1 MSDCQYFRRAWRV
14 TRAGS
19 DGVVL
24 ATVNVLVIRGLKVS
38 ARAGIRVAAVVGAYL
53 LASGNGI
60 TLASTLQA
68 VDASWVYAVAFAVV
82 GLCLDLAFRTDKAL
96 WRYVSIVDVGPIV
109 RTSIISTLIF
119 LAATFF
125 LERGVALPRSTLFFV
140 PVLDIGMTLALVL
153 LRRIVHDKE
162 ALKAIAPFLT
172 SHDDR
177 TPLILVGG
185 MDRADTFLRELARSG
200 EPYRPAG
207 IVTDTR
213 GAALRE
219 LRGVKVLS
227 GAKAAFDILEDLT
240 GHGIEAA
247 IVFLDDSV
255 TPTDFGVDRL
265 GQLRTRGVQ
274 LLRVP
279 SLVEMAGKADEP
291 VMRKFELEELLA
303 RPPVRLDDG
312 PLRALV
318 AGKRVLVTGAGG
330 SIGSEICRQ
339 VASLGCGHLVLLD
352 HSEFGLFKVD
362 QEIERR
368 WPTLSR
374 REYLYDVRNKALLN
388 DAFSAERPDV
398 VFHAAALKHVP
409 LMEKHPCES
418 VLTNVVGTWN
428 VAEAANAA
436 RVKHMVFISTDKA
449 VDPPNVMGATKR
461 LAEAVVRAQ
470 QNGAGDTR
478 FSVVRFGNVLG
489 SAGSVVPTFRA
500 QIERGGPLTLTHP
513 DIERYFMTIP
523 EAVQLV
529 LHATAHSAGQP
540 DGPLGVFVLD
550 MGKPVK
556 IIDLAR
562 QLIGL
567 YGKVPGKD
575 IEIAITGLR
584 PGEKLFEELV
594 DSSEVAE
601 MCGQSL
607 MCVTDR
613 IKGARMTEQT
623 VQKLERIARAGDNA
637 ATRALLFE
645 VLAKVRT
652 VGDDAERGSAA
663 VVPMKRA

>member
-1 MSDCQYFRRAWRV
+1 MGYANALIV
-14 TRAGS
+14 
-19 DGVVL
+19 
-24 ATVNVLVIRGLKVS
+24 RGLKVS
-38 ARAGIRVAAVVGAYL
+38 ARAGIRVAAVIGAYL
-53 LASGNGI
+53 LASKDGVS
-60 TLASTLQA
+60 LATVIQA
-68 VDASWVYAVAFAVV
+68 VEAAWIYAACFALL
-82 GLCLDLAFRTDKAL
+82 GFLLDLAFRTDKAL
-96 WRYVSIVDVGPIV
+96 WRYVSIVDVAPII
-109 RTSIISTLIF
+109 RTSSISTLLF

-125 LERGVALPRSTLFFV
+125 LERGVALPRTTLFFV
-140 PVLDIGMTLALVL
+140 PVLDIVMTLGLIL
-153 LRRIVHDKE
+153 LRRIIHDKE
-162 ALKAIAPFLT
+162 ALKTIAPFLA

-177 TPLILVGG
+177 TPLMLVGG

-200 EPYRPAG
+200 DDYRPAG

-213 GAALRE
+213 GAARRE
-219 LRGVKVLS
+219 LRGVKVLA
-227 GAKAAFDILEDLT
+227 GAQAAYEILDDLL
-240 GHGIEAA
+240 GHGIQPA
-247 IVFLDDSV
+247 IVFLDESV
-255 TPTDFGVDRL
+255 TPSDFGVDRL
-265 GQLRTRGVQ
+265 GQLRTRGVH

-279 SLVEMAGKADEP
+279 SMVEMAGKADEP

-318 AGKRVLVTGAGG
+318 AGRRVLVTGAGG

-352 HSEFGLFKVD
+352 HSEFGLFKID

-388 DAFSAERPDV
+388 AAFAAERPDV

-409 LMEKHPCES
+409 LMERHPCES

-436 RVKHMVFISTDKA
+436 QVKHMVFISTDKA

-470 QNGAGDTR
+470 QSGAGNTR

-489 SAGSVVPTFRA
+489 SAGSVVPTFSA
-500 QIERGGPLTLTHP
+500 QIERGGPVTLTHP
-513 DIERYFMTIP
+513 EIERYFMTIP

-529 LHATAHSAGQP
+529 LHATAHSAGQSG
-540 DGPLGVFVLD
+540 GPLGVFVLD

-575 IEIAITGLR
+575 IEIEVTGLR
-584 PGEKLFEELV
+584 PGEKLFEELI

-613 IKGARMTEQT
+613 IKGARMTEKT
-623 VQKLERIARAGDNA
+623 VQELERVARTGDNVA
-637 ATRALLFE
+637 ARTLLFE
-645 VLAKVRT
+645 ILAKVRT
-652 VGDDAERGSAA
+652 VKDATEAGSAA
-663 VVPMKRA
+663 VLPMKRA

>member
-1 MSDCQYFRRAWRV
+1 MIIRV
-14 TRAGS
+14 
-19 DGVVL
+19 
-24 ATVNVLVIRGLKVS
+24 LKVS
-38 ARAGIRVAAVVGAYL
+38 ARAGIRATAVVGAYL
-53 LASGNGI
+53 LASGHGI
-60 TLASTLQA
+60 TLASAVQA
-68 VDASWVYAVAFAVV
+68 MEASWVYAVAFA
-82 GLCLDLAFRTDKAL
+82 GLGLVLDVLFRTDKAL
-96 WRYVSIVDVGPIV
+96 WRYVSIVDVGPII

-140 PVLDIGMTLALVL
+140 PVLDIAMTLALIL

-162 ALKAIAPFLT
+162 ALKAIAPFL
-172 SHDDR
+172 SDRDER

-185 MDRADTFLRELARSG
+185 MDRADTFLRELARSDDD
-200 EPYRPAG
+200 YRPAG

-213 GAALRE
+213 SAAARE

-227 GAKAAFDILEDLT
+227 GVKAASDILDDLID
-240 GHGIEAA
+240 HGIGPA
-247 IVFLDDSV
+247 IVFLDDSI

-265 GQLRTRGVQ
+265 GQMRTRGVQ

-339 VASLGCGHLVLLD
+339 VAGLGCGHLVLLD
-352 HSEFGLFKVD
+352 HSEFGLFKID

-374 REYLYDVRNKALLN
+374 REFLYDVRNKALLN
-388 DAFSAERPDV
+388 EAFGSERPDV

-409 LMEKHPCES
+409 LMERHPCES

-428 VAEAANAA
+428 VAEAANASQ
-436 RVKHMVFISTDKA
+436 VKHMVFISTDKA

-470 QNGAGDTR
+470 QGAAGNTR

-575 IEIAITGLR
+575 IEIEVTGLR
-584 PGEKLFEELV
+584 PGEKLFEELI

-607 MCVTDR
+607 ICVTDR
-613 IKGARMTEQT
+613 IRGARMTEQT
-623 VQKLERIARAGDNA
+623 VQKLERTARTGDNA
-637 ATRALLFE
+637 AARALIFD

-652 VGDDAERGSAA
+652 VSSEAETGSAA
-663 VVPMKRA
+663 VVPMKRT

>member
-1 MSDCQYFRRAWRV
+1 MVSANTLMVRSLKLSVRA
-14 TRAGS
+14 
-19 DGVVL
+19 
-24 ATVNVLVIRGLKVS
+24 VIR
-38 ARAGIRVAAVVGAYL
+38 AAAVVGAYL
-53 LASGNGI
+53 LASGDGI
-60 TLASTLQA
+60 APASIFHAL
-68 VDASWVYAVAFAVV
+68 DASWGYAAAFAFL
-82 GLCLDLAFRTDKAL
+82 GLCMDVAFRTDKAL

-109 RTSIISTLIF
+109 RSSIISTLIF

-125 LERGVALPRSTLFFV
+125 LERGVGLPRTTLFFL
-140 PVLDIGMTLALVL
+140 PILDIVMTLALIL
-153 LRRIVHDKE
+153 LRRVLHDKE
-162 ALKAIAPFLT
+162 ALKAIAPFLAGR
-172 SHDDR
+172 DDR

-200 EPYRPAG
+200 DDYRPAG
-207 IVTDTR
+207 IVTDTL
-213 GAALRE
+213 GAAMRE
-219 LRGVKVLS
+219 LRGIKVLA
-227 GAKAAFDILEDLT
+227 GPKAAFDTLEDLLARGT
-240 GHGIEAA
+240 EAA

-279 SLVEMAGKADEP
+279 SLSEMGSKADEP

-303 RPPVRLDDG
+303 RPPVRLQDG

-352 HSEFGLFKVD
+352 HSEFGLFKID

-388 DAFSAERPDV
+388 ETFGTERPDV

-409 LMEKHPCES
+409 LMERHPCES

-428 VAEAANAA
+428 VAEAANASL
-436 RVKHMVFISTDKA
+436 VKHMVFISTDKA
-449 VDPPNVMGATKR
+449 VDPTNVMGATKR

-470 QNGAGDTR
+470 QSAAGNTR

-540 DGPLGVFVLD
+540 DAPLGVFVLD

-575 IEIAITGLR
+575 IEIEVTGLR
-584 PGEKLFEELV
+584 PGEKLFEELI

-607 MCVTDR
+607 ICVTDR

-623 VQKLERIARAGDNA
+623 VQKLERVARAGDNA
-637 ATRALLFE
+637 AAKGLLFE
-645 VLAKVRT
+645 ILARVRA
-652 VGDDAERGSAA
+652 VADDAERGSAA
-663 VVPMKRA
+663 VLPMKRA

>member
-1 MSDCQYFRRAWRV
+1 LGNA
-14 TRAGS
+14 
-19 DGVVL
+19 
-24 ATVNVLVIRGLKVS
+24 NVLLIRGLKV
-38 ARAGIRVAAVVGAYL
+38 ATRAAVRVVAMIGGYL
-53 LASGNGI
+53 VASGAGL
-60 TLASTLQA
+60 TP
-68 VDASWVYAVAFAVV
+68 DAIMDATRSAWEFALAFAVL
-82 GLCLDLAFRTDKAL
+82 GLVLDLFFRTDRAL
-96 WRYVSIVDVGPIV
+96 WRYVSIIDVGPIV
-109 RTSIISTLIF
+109 RTSLLTVAIF
-119 LAATFF
+119 LVFSFF
-125 LERGVALPRSTLFFV
+125 LDRGASLPRSTLLIA
-140 PVLDIGMTLALVL
+140 PILDIGLTLALVL

-162 ALKAIAPFLT
+162 ALLAIAPFVG
-172 SHDDR
+172 SRDER
-177 TPLILVGG
+177 KPLIVVGA
-185 MDRADTFLRELARSG
+185 MDRVETFLRELARSG
-200 EPYRPAG
+200 EAYRPAG
-207 IVTDTR
+207 IVTDTK
-213 GAALRE
+213 GAATRE
-219 LRGVKVLS
+219 LRGTPVLS
-227 GAKAAFDILEDLT
+227 GAAGAFEILEDLT
-240 GHGIEAA
+240 DHGIEAA
-247 IVFLDDSV
+247 IVFLDDTL
-255 TPTDFGVDRL
+255 TPVDFGVERL
-265 GQLRTRGVQ
+265 GQLRTRGVH

-279 SLVEMAGKADEP
+279 SLVEMGGKADEP

-303 RPPVRLDDG
+303 RPPVRMDDA

-330 SIGSEICRQ
+330 SIGSEVCRQ
-339 VASLGCGHLVLLD
+339 VASLGCGHLVLVD
-352 HSEFGLFKVD
+352 NSEFGLFKID
-362 QEIERR
+362 QEIGTR

-374 REYLYDVRNKALLN
+374 REYLYDVRNKALLKE
-388 DAFSAERPDV
+388 AFEGERPEV

-436 RVKHMVFISTDKA
+436 GVKHMVFISTDKA

-470 QNGAGDTR
+470 QTGDGGNTR

-500 QIERGGPLTLTHP
+500 QIERGGPVTLTHP
-513 DIERYFMTIP
+513 EIERYFMTIP

-529 LHATAHSAGQP
+529 LHATAYSAQQP

-575 IEIAITGLR
+575 IEIEVTGLR

-613 IKGARMTEQT
+613 IEGVRMTERM
-623 VQKLERIARAGDNA
+623 VHKLEQTARTGDNA
-637 ATRALLFE
+637 AARTLIFDTLARVRAVE
-645 VLAKVRT
+645 DERP
-652 VGDDAERGSAA
+652 GAE
-663 VVPMKRA
+663 VVPIKRA

>member
-1 MSDCQYFRRAWRV
+1 MLIRLLKIGSRASI
-14 TRAGS
+14 RA
-19 DGVVL
+19 
-24 ATVNVLVIRGLKVS
+24 
-38 ARAGIRVAAVVGAYL
+38 AAVVGAFVIATGL
-53 LASGNGI
+53 GLSETSFTTSII
-60 TLASTLQA
+60 TAFN
-68 VDASWVYAVAFAVV
+68 VSWMYAAIFAVL
-82 GLCLDLAFRTDKAL
+82 GFILDIAFRTDRYL
-96 WRYVSIVDVGPIV
+96 WRYVSIADVSLIV
-109 RTSIISTLIF
+109 RTSVVSTLIF

-125 LERGVALPRSTLFFV
+125 FERGVALPRSTLVFV

-153 LRRIVHDKE
+153 LRRIIHDQE
-162 ALKAIAPFLT
+162 AIKAIAPFLA
-172 SHDDR
+172 SRDDR

-200 EPYRPAG
+200 DAYRAAG

-213 GAALRE
+213 GAAMRE

-227 GAKAAFDILEDLT
+227 GAKAAFDMLDDLVD
-240 GHGIEAA
+240 HGVKAA

-265 GQLRTRGVQ
+265 GQLRTRSVQ

-279 SLVEMAGKADEP
+279 SLVELAGKADEP

-352 HSEFGLFKVD
+352 HSEFGLFKID

-368 WPTLSR
+368 WPILSR

-388 DAFSAERPDV
+388 EAFEAERPDV

-409 LMEKHPCES
+409 LMERHPCES

-436 RVKHMVFISTDKA
+436 HVKHMVFISTDKA

-470 QNGAGDTR
+470 QSSAGETR

-489 SAGSVVPTFRA
+489 SAGSVVPTFSA
-500 QIERGGPLTLTHP
+500 QIERGGPVTLTHP

-529 LHATAHSAGQP
+529 LHATAYSAGQP

-550 MGKPVK
+550 MGEPVK

-567 YGKVPGKD
+567 YGKVPGRD
-575 IEIAITGLR
+575 IEIAVTGLR

-594 DSSEVAE
+594 DSSEAAE

-607 MCVTDR
+607 ICVTDR
-613 IKGARMTEQT
+613 IKGALMTEQT
-623 VQKLERIARAGDNA
+623 VHKLERVARSGDNVA
-637 ATRALLFE
+637 ARTLLFAI
-645 VLAKVRT
+645 LARVRT
-652 VGDDAERGSAA
+652 VENEAERGSAA
-663 VVPMKRA
+663 VLPMKRA

>member
-1 MSDCQYFRRAWRV
+1 MV
-14 TRAGS
+14 
-19 DGVVL
+19 
-24 ATVNVLVIRGLKVS
+24 RGLKVL

-53 LASGNGI
+53 LASGNGV
-60 TLASTLQA
+60 TLTSVIQSL
-68 VDASWVYAVAFAVV
+68 DASWPYAVAFAVL
-82 GLCLDLAFRTDKAL
+82 GLGLDMVFRTDKAL
-96 WRYVSIVDVGPIV
+96 WRYVSIVDVGPII
-109 RTSIISTLIF
+109 RTSVLSTLIF
-119 LAATFF
+119 LAVTFF
-125 LERGVALPRSTLFFV
+125 LERGAGLPRSTLFFV
-140 PVLDIGMTLALVL
+140 PVLDISMTLALVL

-162 ALKAIAPFLT
+162 ALKAIAPFLG

-177 TPLILVGG
+177 TPLILVGD

-200 EPYRPAG
+200 DDYRPTG
-207 IVTDTR
+207 IVTDTP
-213 GAALRE
+213 GAATRE

-227 GAKAAFDILEDLT
+227 GAKAAFDMLDDLM
-240 GHGIEAA
+240 GHGIDAA
-247 IVFLDDSV
+247 IVFLDDSIM
-255 TPTDFGVDRL
+255 PSDFGVDRL
-265 GQLRTRGVQ
+265 GQLRLRGVQ

-279 SLVEMAGKADEP
+279 SLVEMGGKADDP

-303 RPPVRLDDG
+303 RPPVRLDDS

-339 VASLGCGHLVLLD
+339 VASLGCGHLVLID
-352 HSEFGLFKVD
+352 HSEFGLFKID

-388 DAFSAERPDV
+388 DAFGTERPDV

-409 LMEKHPCES
+409 LMERHPCES

-436 RVKHMVFISTDKA
+436 QVKHMVFISTDKA

-470 QNGAGDTR
+470 QSGVGDTR

-500 QIERGGPLTLTHP
+500 QIERGGPVTLTHP

-529 LHATAHSAGQP
+529 LHATAHSASQS

-575 IEIAITGLR
+575 IDIEVTGLR
-584 PGEKLFEELV
+584 PGEKLFEELI

-623 VQKLERIARAGDNA
+623 VQKLERLARTGDNA
-637 ATRALLFE
+637 ATRALIFE

-652 VGDDAERGSAA
+652 VSSDAELGSAA
-663 VVPMKRA
+663 VLSMKRA

>member
-1 MSDCQYFRRAWRV
+1 M
-14 TRAGS
+14 
-19 DGVVL
+19 L
-24 ATVNVLVIRGLKVS
+24 IRGLKVA
-38 ARAGIRVAAVVGAYL
+38 ARAGVRVVAMIGGYL
-53 LASGNGI
+53 VASGNG
-60 TLASTLQA
+60 LAPESILEATRAAWILA
-68 VDASWVYAVAFAVV
+68 LAFA
-82 GLCLDLAFRTDKAL
+82 GLGLALDIFFRTDRAL
-96 WRYVSIVDVGPIV
+96 WRYVSIVDIGPIV
-109 RTSIISTLIF
+109 RTSLLSAAIF
-119 LAATFF
+119 LALSFF
-125 LERGVALPRSTLFFV
+125 LERGASLPRSTLLIV
-140 PVLDIGMTLALVL
+140 PILDIGLTLALVL
-153 LRRIVHDKE
+153 LRRILHDKE
-162 ALKAIAPFLT
+162 ALRAIAPFVGA
-172 SHDDR
+172 SDER
-177 TPLILVGG
+177 KPLIVVGA
-185 MDRADTFLRELARSG
+185 MDRAETFLRELARSG
-200 EPYRPAG
+200 EAYRPAG
-207 IVTDTR
+207 IVTDTK
-213 GAALRE
+213 GAATRE
-219 LRGVKVLS
+219 LRGVPVLS
-227 GAKAAFDILEDLT
+227 NAGAAFEILDDLT
-240 GHGIEAA
+240 DRDIEAA
-247 IVFLDDSV
+247 IVFLDETL
-255 TPTDFGVDRL
+255 TPVDFGVERL
-265 GQLRTRGVQ
+265 GQLRTRGVH

-279 SLVEMAGKADEP
+279 SLVEMGGKADEP

-303 RPPVRLDDG
+303 RPPVRLADG

-339 VASLGCGHLVLLD
+339 VASLGCGHLVLID
-352 HSEFGLFKVD
+352 NSEFGLFKID
-362 QEIERR
+362 QEIEHR

-374 REYLYDVRNKALLN
+374 REYLYDVRNKTLLN
-388 DAFSAERPDV
+388 EAFAAERPDV

-436 RVKHMVFISTDKA
+436 DVKHMVFISTDKA

-470 QNGAGDTR
+470 QTGKGNTR

-500 QIERGGPLTLTHP
+500 QIERGGPVTLTHP

-575 IEIAITGLR
+575 IEIEVTGLR

-613 IKGARMTEQT
+613 IEGARMTERM
-623 VQKLERIARAGDNA
+623 VQKLEQVARHGDNA
-637 ATRALLFE
+637 AARALIFE
-645 VLAKVRT
+645 ILARVRT
-652 VGDDAERGSAA
+652 VGDERALAE
-663 VVPMKRA
+663 VVPIKRA

>member
-1 MSDCQYFRRAWRV
+1 MGNA
-14 TRAGS
+14 
-19 DGVVL
+19 
-24 ATVNVLVIRGLKVS
+24 NVLLIRGLKVT
-38 ARAGIRVAAVVGAYL
+38 ARAVVRGVAMIGGYL
-53 LASGNGI
+53 VASGNGLTPEAI
-60 TLASTLQA
+60 LNAIESAWL
-68 VDASWVYAVAFAVV
+68 FALIFA
-82 GLCLDLAFRTDKAL
+82 GLGFALDLVFRTDRAL
-96 WRYVSIVDVGPIV
+96 WRYVSIVDIGPMV
-109 RTSIISTLIF
+109 RTSLLTAAIF
-119 LAATFF
+119 LAFSFF
-125 LERGVALPRSTLFFV
+125 LDRGASLPRSTLFIA
-140 PVLDIGMTLALVL
+140 PVLDIGLTLGLVL
-153 LRRIVHDKE
+153 LRRILHDKE
-162 ALKAIAPFLT
+162 ALQAIAPFLGAR
-172 SHDDR
+172 DER
-177 TPLILVGG
+177 KPLIVVGA
-185 MDRADTFLRELARSG
+185 MDRVETFLRELARSG
-200 EPYRPAG
+200 EAYRPAG
-207 IVTDTR
+207 IVTDNK
-213 GAALRE
+213 GAVTRE
-219 LRGVKVLS
+219 LRGVPVLTDA
-227 GAKAAFDILEDLT
+227 GAAFEILEDLT
-240 GHGIEAA
+240 DHDIEAA
-247 IVFLDDSV
+247 LVFLDDIL
-255 TPTDFGVDRL
+255 TPVDFGVDRL
-265 GQLRTRGVQ
+265 GQLRTRGVH
-274 LLRVP
+274 LLRMP
-279 SLVEMAGKADEP
+279 SLVEMAGTADEP

-303 RPPVRLDDG
+303 RPPVRLADG
-312 PLRALV
+312 PLRSLI

-352 HSEFGLFKVD
+352 NSEFGLFKID
-362 QEIERR
+362 QEIATR

-388 DAFSAERPDV
+388 EVFARDRPDI

-428 VAEAANAA
+428 VAEAANVAG
-436 RVKHMVFISTDKA
+436 VKHMVFISTDKA

-470 QNGAGDTR
+470 QTGKGDTR

-500 QIERGGPLTLTHP
+500 QIERGGPVTLTHP

-529 LHATAHSAGQP
+529 LHATAHSAEQP

-575 IEIAITGLR
+575 IEIEVTGLR

-601 MCGQSL
+601 MCGASL

-613 IKGARMTEQT
+613 IQGARMTERI
-623 VQKLERIARAGDNA
+623 VHKLEQAGRAGDNA
-637 ATRALLFE
+637 AARALIFE
-645 VLAKVRT
+645 ILARVRT
-652 VGDDAERGSAA
+652 VGDDRAAE
-663 VVPMKRA
+663 VVPIKRA

>member
-1 MSDCQYFRRAWRV
+1 MSIASAFFVR
-14 TRAGS
+14 T
-19 DGVVL
+19 
-24 ATVNVLVIRGLKVS
+24 LKVA
-38 ARAGIRVAAVVGAYL
+38 ARAGIRMAAVIGGYL
-53 LASGNGI
+53 VASGHAVTFSALLN
-60 TLASTLQA
+60 STEA
-68 VDASWVYAVAFAVV
+68 AWPHAVAFAVL
-82 GLCLDLAFRTDKAL
+82 GFGLDLFFRTDRAL

-109 RTSIISTLIF
+109 RTSVLSAGIF
-119 LAATFF
+119 LAFNFF
-125 LERGVALPRSTLFFV
+125 LERGASLPRSTLLIV

-162 ALKAIAPFLT
+162 ALRAIAPFVGAR
-172 SHDDR
+172 DDSM
-177 TPLILVGG
+177 PLIIVGG
-185 MDRADTFLRELARSG
+185 MDRVETFLRELARSG
-200 EPYRPAG
+200 EKYRPAG
-207 IVTDTR
+207 IVTDTA
-213 GAALRE
+213 GAAMRE

-227 GAKAAFDILEDLT
+227 GVKAAADILDDLT
-240 GHGIEAA
+240 DHDIEAA
-247 IVFLDDSV
+247 IVFLDDSLA
-255 TPTDFGVDRL
+255 PADFGVERL
-265 GQLRTRGVQ
+265 GQLRTRGVH

-279 SLVEMAGKADEP
+279 SLVEVGGGTDEP
-291 VMRKFELEELLA
+291 VMRRFELEELLA
-303 RPPVRLDDG
+303 RPPVRLADG

-339 VASLGCGHLVLLD
+339 VASLGCGHLVLID
-352 HSEFGLFKVD
+352 NSEFGLFKID
-362 QEIERR
+362 QEIETR

-374 REYLYDVRNKALLN
+374 REYLYDVRNKALLYE
-388 DAFSAERPDV
+388 AFGGERPDV

-409 LMEKHPCES
+409 MMEKHPCES

-436 RVKHMVFISTDKA
+436 GVKHMVFISTDKA

-470 QNGAGDTR
+470 QTGDGGHTR

-500 QIERGGPLTLTHP
+500 QIERGGPVTLTHP

-529 LHATAHSAGQP
+529 LHATAHSAEQP

-556 IIDLAR
+556 ILDLAR

-575 IEIAITGLR
+575 VEIEVTGLR

-613 IKGARMTEQT
+613 IQGARMTEQT
-623 VQKLERIARAGDNA
+623 VQKLERVARAGDNL
-637 ATRALLFE
+637 ATRSLIFE
-645 VLAKVRT
+645 VLASVRT
-652 VGDDAERGSAA
+652 VMPDGDRPGAD
-663 VVPMKRA
+663 VVSIKRA

>member
-1 MSDCQYFRRAWRV
+1 MGNA
-14 TRAGS
+14 
-19 DGVVL
+19 
-24 ATVNVLVIRGLKVS
+24 NVLLIRGLKV
-38 ARAGIRVAAVVGAYL
+38 AVRASVRVVAMIGGYL
-53 LASGNGI
+53 VASGNAL
-60 TLASTLQA
+60 TP
-68 VDASWVYAVAFAVV
+68 DAILDATQSAWPFALAFAAL
-82 GLCLDLAFRTDKAL
+82 GFLLDQFFRTDRAL

-109 RTSIISTLIF
+109 RTALLSTVIF
-119 LAATFF
+119 LALGFF
-125 LERGVALPRSTLFFV
+125 MDRGASLPRSTLLIALI
-140 PVLDIGMTLALVL
+140 LDIGLTLALVL
-153 LRRIVHDKE
+153 LRRIIHDKE
-162 ALKAIAPFLT
+162 ALKAIAPFVG
-172 SHDDR
+172 SRDER
-177 TPLILVGG
+177 KPLIVVGA
-185 MDRADTFLRELARSG
+185 MDRAETFLRELARSG
-200 EPYRPAG
+200 EAYRPAG
-207 IVTDTR
+207 IVTDNK
-213 GAALRE
+213 GAVTRE
-219 LRGVKVLS
+219 LRGVPVLS
-227 GAKAAFDILEDLT
+227 GAGAAFEILEDLT
-240 GHGIEAA
+240 DRDIEAA
-247 IVFLDDSV
+247 IVFLDDHL
-255 TPTDFGVDRL
+255 TPVDFGVERL
-265 GQLRTRGVQ
+265 GQLRTRGVH

-279 SLVEMAGKADEP
+279 SLVEMGGKADEP

-303 RPPVRLDDG
+303 RPPVRLADG

-339 VASLGCGHLVLLD
+339 VASLGCGHLVLVD
-352 HSEFGLFKVD
+352 NSEFGLFKID
-362 QEIERR
+362 QEISAR
-368 WPTLSR
+368 WQTLSS

-388 DAFSAERPDV
+388 EVFTRERPDV

-436 RVKHMVFISTDKA
+436 DVKHMVFISTDKA

-470 QNGAGDTR
+470 QTSAGNTR

-500 QIERGGPLTLTHP
+500 QIERGGPVTLTHP

-540 DGPLGVFVLD
+540 DGPMGVFVLD

-575 IEIAITGLR
+575 IEIEVTGLR

-613 IKGARMTEQT
+613 IEGARMTERM
-623 VQKLERIARAGDNA
+623 VHKLEQTARTGDNA
-637 ATRALLFE
+637 AARALIFE
-645 VLAKVRT
+645 ILARVRT
-652 VGDDAERGSAA
+652 VGDERGAD
-663 VVPMKRA
+663 VVPIKRA

>member
-1 MSDCQYFRRAWRV
+1 MGNAN
-14 TRAGS
+14 A
-19 DGVVL
+19 L
-24 ATVNVLVIRGLKVS
+24 LIRGLKVT
-38 ARAGIRVAAVVGAYL
+38 ARATVRVVAMLGGYL
-53 LASGNGI
+53 VASGNGLTPDAI
-60 TLASTLQA
+60 MDA
-68 VDASWVYAVAFAVV
+68 VQSAWHFALAFAVL
-82 GLCLDLAFRTDKAL
+82 GFGLDLFFRTDRAL

-109 RTSIISTLIF
+109 RTALLSAAIF
-119 LAATFF
+119 LAFSFF
-125 LERGVALPRSTLFFV
+125 LERGASLPRSTLLIV
-140 PVLDIGMTLALVL
+140 PVLDIGLTLALVL
-153 LRRIVHDKE
+153 LRRILHDKE
-162 ALKAIAPFLT
+162 ALRAIAPFVGA
-172 SHDDR
+172 SDER
-177 TPLILVGG
+177 KPLIVVGA
-185 MDRADTFLRELARSG
+185 MDRAETFLRELARSG
-200 EPYRPAG
+200 EAYRPAG

-213 GAALRE
+213 GAAMRE
-219 LRGVKVLS
+219 LRGVPVLS
-227 GAKAAFDILEDLT
+227 NSTAAFEILEDLLA
-240 GHGIEAA
+240 HDIEAA
-247 IVFLDDSV
+247 IVFLDDSL
-255 TPTDFGVDRL
+255 TPVDFGVERL
-265 GQLRTRGVQ
+265 GQLRTKGVH
-274 LLRVP
+274 LLRAP
-279 SLVEMAGKADEP
+279 SLVEMGGKADEP

-303 RPPVRLDDG
+303 RPPVRLADG

-339 VASLGCGHLVLLD
+339 VASLGCGHLVLID
-352 HSEFGLFKVD
+352 HSEFGLFKID
-362 QEIERR
+362 QEIGHR
-368 WPTLSR
+368 WSTLSR

-388 DAFSAERPDV
+388 EAFAAERPDV

-436 RVKHMVFISTDKA
+436 DVKHMVFISTDKA

-470 QNGAGDTR
+470 QTGKGNTR

-500 QIERGGPLTLTHP
+500 QIERGGPVTLTHP

-540 DGPLGVFVLD
+540 DGPMGVFVLD

-575 IEIAITGLR
+575 IEIEVTGLR

-594 DSSEVAE
+594 DSSEVAA

-613 IKGARMTEQT
+613 IEGARMTERV
-623 VQKLERIARAGDNA
+623 VQKLEQVARHGDNA
-637 ATRALLFE
+637 AARALIFE
-645 VLAKVRT
+645 VLARVRT
-652 VGDDAERGSAA
+652 VGDERALGE
-663 VVPMKRA
+663 VVPIKRA

>member
-1 MSDCQYFRRAWRV
+1 M
-14 TRAGS
+14 
-19 DGVVL
+19 
-24 ATVNVLVIRGLKVS
+24 KVS
-38 ARAGIRVAAVVGAYL
+38 ARAGIRAAAVIGAYL
-53 LASGNGI
+53 LASGRGI
-60 TLASTLQA
+60 TLESVLEAAEL
-68 VDASWVYAVAFAVV
+68 SWVYAVAFALL
-82 GLCLDLAFRTDKAL
+82 GLCLDVAFRNNKAL

-109 RTSIISTLIF
+109 RTSIISTLVF

-125 LERGVALPRSTLFFV
+125 LARAVDLPRATLFFV
-140 PVLDIGMTLALVL
+140 PVLDIAMTLALIL
-153 LRRIVHDKE
+153 LHRIIHDKE
-162 ALKAIAPFLT
+162 AMKAIAPFLG
-172 SHDDR
+172 SPDDR

-185 MDRADTFLRELARSG
+185 MDRADIVLRELERSG
-200 EPYRPAG
+200 DQYRPAG

-213 GAALRE
+213 GAAMRE

-227 GAKAAFDILEDLT
+227 GPKAAFDILDDLM

-247 IVFLDDSV
+247 LVFLDDSMS
-255 TPTDFGVDRL
+255 PSDFGVDRL

-279 SLVEMAGKADEP
+279 SLVEMAGKSDEP

-303 RPPVRLDDG
+303 RAPVRLDDA

-352 HSEFGLFKVD
+352 HSEFGLFKID

-388 DAFSAERPDV
+388 EAFRTERADV

-409 LMEKHPCES
+409 LMERHPCES

-428 VAEAANAA
+428 VAAAANASL
-436 RVKHMVFISTDKA
+436 VKHMVFISTDKA

-461 LAEAVVRAQ
+461 LAEAVVRSQ
-470 QNGAGDTR
+470 QGAAGDTR

-489 SAGSVVPTFRA
+489 STGSVVPTFRA

-567 YGKVPGKD
+567 YGKVPGED

-584 PGEKLFEELV
+584 PGEKLFEDLI

-601 MCGQSL
+601 LCGPSL
-607 MCVTDR
+607 IRVTDR
-613 IKGARMTEQT
+613 IKGVRMTEQI
-623 VQKLERIARAGDNA
+623 VEKLERVALTGDNA
-637 ATRALLFE
+637 AVRALLFD
-645 VLAKVRT
+645 VLGMVRT
-652 VGDDAERGSAA
+652 VGDSSEHGSMA
-663 VVPMKRA
+663 VLPFKRA

>member
-1 MSDCQYFRRAWRV
+1 M

-24 ATVNVLVIRGLKVS
+24 ATVNVLIIRGLKVS

-53 LASGNGI
+53 LASGHGI

>member
-1 MSDCQYFRRAWRV
+1 MIRA
-14 TRAGS
+14 
-19 DGVVL
+19 
-24 ATVNVLVIRGLKVS
+24 LKVS
-38 ARAGIRVAAVVGAYL
+38 ARAGIRAAAVVGAYL
-53 LASGNGI
+53 LASGHGI
-60 TLASTLQA
+60 TLSSTLQA
-68 VDASWVYAVAFAVV
+68 VEVSWLYALAFALL

-96 WRYVSIVDVGPIV
+96 WRYVSIVDIGPIV
-109 RTSIISTLIF
+109 RTSVISTLIF

-125 LERGVALPRSTLFFV
+125 LARAADLPRSTLFFV
-140 PVLDIGMTLALVL
+140 PVLDIAMTLALIL
-153 LRRIVHDKE
+153 LRRIAHDKE
-162 ALKAIAPFLT
+162 ALKAIAPFLA
-172 SHDDR
+172 SRDDR

-185 MDRADTFLRELARSG
+185 MDRADTFLRELARSRDD
-200 EPYRPAG
+200 YNPAG

-213 GAALRE
+213 GAAQRE

-227 GAKAAFDILEDLT
+227 GPKAAFDILDDLI

-255 TPTDFGVDRL
+255 TPTDFGVERL

-279 SLVEMAGKADEP
+279 SLVELGGKADEP

-303 RPPVRLDDG
+303 RPPVQLDDG

-318 AGKRVLVTGAGG
+318 AGRRVLVTGAGG

-352 HSEFGLFKVD
+352 HSEFGLFKID

-388 DAFSAERPDV
+388 EAFGAERPDV

-409 LMEKHPCES
+409 LMERHPCES
-418 VLTNVVGTWN
+418 LLTNVVGTWN

-436 RVKHMVFISTDKA
+436 LVKHMVFISTDKA

-470 QNGAGDTR
+470 QSAEGNTR

-567 YGKVPGKD
+567 YGKVPGRD
-575 IEIAITGLR
+575 IEIEVTGLR
-584 PGEKLFEELV
+584 PGEKLFEELI

-607 MCVTDR
+607 ICVTDR

-623 VQKLERIARAGDNA
+623 VQKLERVARTGDNA
-637 ATRALLFE
+637 AARTLLFE
-645 VLAKVRT
+645 ILARVRT
-652 VGDDAERGSAA
+652 VADESEASSAA

>member
-1 MSDCQYFRRAWRV
+1 M
-14 TRAGS
+14 T
-19 DGVVL
+19 
-24 ATVNVLVIRGLKVS
+24 
-38 ARAGIRVAAVVGAYL
+38 ARAVVRGVAMIGGYL
-53 LASGNGI
+53 VASGNGLNPEAI
-60 TLASTLQA
+60 LNAIESAWL
-68 VDASWVYAVAFAVV
+68 FALIFA
-82 GLCLDLAFRTDKAL
+82 GLGFALDLFFRTDRAL
-96 WRYVSIVDVGPIV
+96 WRYVSIVDIGPMV
-109 RTSIISTLIF
+109 RTSLLTAAIF
-119 LAATFF
+119 LAFSFF
-125 LERGVALPRSTLFFV
+125 LDRGASLPRSTLFIA
-140 PVLDIGMTLALVL
+140 PVLDIGLTLGLVL
-153 LRRIVHDKE
+153 LRRILHDKE
-162 ALKAIAPFLT
+162 ALQAIAPFLGAR
-172 SHDDR
+172 DER
-177 TPLILVGG
+177 KPLIVVGA
-185 MDRADTFLRELARSG
+185 MDRVETFLRELARSG
-200 EPYRPAG
+200 EAYRPAG
-207 IVTDTR
+207 IVTDNK
-213 GAALRE
+213 GAVTRE
-219 LRGVKVLS
+219 LRGVPVLTDA
-227 GAKAAFDILEDLT
+227 GAAFEILEDLT
-240 GHGIEAA
+240 DHDIEAA
-247 IVFLDDSV
+247 LVFLDDIL
-255 TPTDFGVDRL
+255 TPVDFGVDRL
-265 GQLRTRGVQ
+265 GQLRTRGVH
-274 LLRVP
+274 LLRMP
-279 SLVEMAGKADEP
+279 SLVEMAGTADEP

-303 RPPVRLDDG
+303 RPPVRLADG
-312 PLRALV
+312 PLRSLI

-352 HSEFGLFKVD
+352 NSEFGLFKID
-362 QEIERR
+362 QEIATR

-388 DAFSAERPDV
+388 EVFARDRPDI

-428 VAEAANAA
+428 VAEAANVAG
-436 RVKHMVFISTDKA
+436 VKHMVFISTDKA

-470 QNGAGDTR
+470 QTGKGDTR

-500 QIERGGPLTLTHP
+500 QIERGGPVTLTHP

-529 LHATAHSAGQP
+529 LHATAHSAEQP

-575 IEIAITGLR
+575 IEIEVTGLR

-601 MCGQSL
+601 MCGASL

-613 IKGARMTEQT
+613 IQGARMTERI
-623 VQKLERIARAGDNA
+623 VHKLEQAGRAGDNA
-637 ATRALLFE
+637 AARALIFE
-645 VLAKVRT
+645 ILARVRT
-652 VGDDAERGSAA
+652 VGDDRAAE
-663 VVPMKRA
+663 VVPIKRA

>member
-1 MSDCQYFRRAWRV
+1 M
-14 TRAGS
+14 
-19 DGVVL
+19 L
-24 ATVNVLVIRGLKVS
+24 IRGLKVA
-38 ARAGIRVAAVVGAYL
+38 ARAGVRVVAMIGGYL
-53 LASGNGI
+53 VASGNG
-60 TLASTLQA
+60 LAPESILEATRAAWILA
-68 VDASWVYAVAFAVV
+68 LAFA
-82 GLCLDLAFRTDKAL
+82 GLGLALDLFFRTDRAL
-96 WRYVSIVDVGPIV
+96 WRYVSIVDIGPIV
-109 RTSIISTLIF
+109 RTSLLSAAIF
-119 LAATFF
+119 LALSFF
-125 LERGVALPRSTLFFV
+125 LERGASLPRSTLLIV
-140 PVLDIGMTLALVL
+140 PILDIGLTLALVL
-153 LRRIVHDKE
+153 LRRILHDKE
-162 ALKAIAPFLT
+162 ALRAIAPFVGA
-172 SHDDR
+172 SDER
-177 TPLILVGG
+177 KPLIVVGA
-185 MDRADTFLRELARSG
+185 MDRAETFLRELARSG
-200 EPYRPAG
+200 EAYRPAG
-207 IVTDTR
+207 IVTDTK
-213 GAALRE
+213 GAATRE
-219 LRGVKVLS
+219 LRGVPVLS
-227 GAKAAFDILEDLT
+227 NAGAAFEILDDLT
-240 GHGIEAA
+240 DHDIEAA
-247 IVFLDDSV
+247 IVFLDETL
-255 TPTDFGVDRL
+255 TPVDFGVERL
-265 GQLRTRGVQ
+265 GQLRTRGVH

-279 SLVEMAGKADEP
+279 SLVEMGGKADEP

-303 RPPVRLDDG
+303 RPPVRLADG

-339 VASLGCGHLVLLD
+339 VASLGCGHLVLID
-352 HSEFGLFKVD
+352 NSEFGLFKID
-362 QEIERR
+362 QEIEHR

-374 REYLYDVRNKALLN
+374 REYLYDVRNKTLLN
-388 DAFSAERPDV
+388 EAFATERPDV

-436 RVKHMVFISTDKA
+436 DVKHMVFISTDKA

-470 QNGAGDTR
+470 QTGKGNTR

-500 QIERGGPLTLTHP
+500 QIERGGPVTLTHP

-575 IEIAITGLR
+575 IEIEVTGLR

-613 IKGARMTEQT
+613 IEGARMTERM
-623 VQKLERIARAGDNA
+623 VQKLEQVARHGDNA
-637 ATRALLFE
+637 AARALIFE
-645 VLAKVRT
+645 VLARVRT
-652 VGDDAERGSAA
+652 VGDERALAE
-663 VVPMKRA
+663 VVPIKRA

>member
-1 MSDCQYFRRAWRV
+1 LGNSNA
-14 TRAGS
+14 
-19 DGVVL
+19 L
-24 ATVNVLVIRGLKVS
+24 LIRGLKVA
-38 ARAGIRVAAVVGAYL
+38 ARAGVRVVAMIGGYL
-53 LASGNGI
+53 VASGNGL
-60 TLASTLQA
+60 TA
-68 VDASWVYAVAFAVV
+68 DAILNAAQDAWVFALVFAAL
-82 GLCLDLAFRTDKAL
+82 GFALDLFFRTDRAL

-109 RTSIISTLIF
+109 RTSLVSAAVF
-119 LAATFF
+119 LAFSFF
-125 LERGVALPRSTLFFV
+125 LERGASLPRSTLLIV
-140 PVLDIGMTLALVL
+140 PVFDIGLTLALVL
-153 LRRIVHDKE
+153 LRRILHDKE
-162 ALKAIAPFLT
+162 ALRAIAPFVGVR
-172 SHDDR
+172 DER
-177 TPLILVGG
+177 KPLIVVGA
-185 MDRADTFLRELARSG
+185 MDRVETFLRELARSG
-200 EPYRPAG
+200 EAYRPAG

-213 GAALRE
+213 GAAMRE
-219 LRGVKVLS
+219 LRGVRVLS
-227 GAKAAFDILEDLT
+227 DATAAFEILDDLT
-240 GHGIEAA
+240 AHDIEGA
-247 IVFLDDSV
+247 IVFLDDSLSPV
-255 TPTDFGVDRL
+255 DFGVERL

-279 SLVEMAGKADEP
+279 SLVEMGGKADEP

-303 RPPVRLDDG
+303 RPPVRLADG

-339 VASLGCGHLVLLD
+339 VASLGCGHLVLVD
-352 HSEFGLFKVD
+352 NSEFGLFRID
-362 QEIERR
+362 QEIGHR

-374 REYLYDVRNKALLN
+374 REYLYDVRNKALLSE
-388 DAFSAERPDV
+388 AFGAERPDV

-436 RVKHMVFISTDKA
+436 DVKHMVFISTDKA

-470 QNGAGDTR
+470 QTGEGGNTR

-500 QIERGGPLTLTHP
+500 QIERGGPVTLTHP

-529 LHATAHSAGQP
+529 LHATAHSAQQP

-575 IEIAITGLR
+575 IEIEITGLR

-613 IKGARMTEQT
+613 IEGARMTERL
-623 VQKLERIARAGDNA
+623 VQKLEQVARHGDNA
-637 ATRALLFE
+637 AARALIFE
-645 VLAKVRT
+645 VLARVRT
-652 VGDDAERGSAA
+652 VGDERALAE
-663 VVPMKRA
+663 VVPIKRA

>member
-1 MSDCQYFRRAWRV
+1 MLR
-14 TRAGS
+14 T
-19 DGVVL
+19 VL
-24 ATVNVLVIRGLKVS
+24 SRSFKVS
-38 ARAGIRVAAVVGAYL
+38 ARAVIRVVAVIGGYV
-53 LASGNGI
+53 LASGQAL
-60 TLASTLQA
+60 TLTSTVSAIQA
-68 VDASWVYAVAFAVV
+68 AWLFALAFAVV
-82 GLCLDLAFRTDKAL
+82 GLVLDMVSRADRAL

-109 RTSIISTLIF
+109 RTSLLSAVIF
-119 LAATFF
+119 LILNFF
-125 LERGVALPRSTLFFV
+125 LERGASLPRSTLLIV
-140 PVLDIGMTLALVL
+140 PVLDIGMTLALML
-153 LRRIVHDKE
+153 FRRVIHDKE
-162 ALKAIAPFLT
+162 ALRAIAPFLANRD
-172 SHDDR
+172 SR
-177 TPLILVGG
+177 TPLMLVGG
-185 MDRADTFLRELARSG
+185 MDRADTFLRELGRSG
-200 EPYRPAG
+200 DDYRPAG
-207 IVTDTR
+207 IVTATPR
-213 GAALRE
+213 AAMRE

-227 GAKAAFDILEDLT
+227 GAKAAADKLEDLLSQ
-240 GHGIEAA
+240 GSDAA
-247 IVFLDDSV
+247 IVFLDETM
-255 TPTDFGVDRL
+255 TPTEFGVERL
-265 GQLRTRGVQ
+265 GQLRKHGVQ
-274 LLRVP
+274 LLRAP
-279 SLVEMAGKADEP
+279 SLVEISGKADES

-303 RPPVRLDDG
+303 RPPVRLPDA

-339 VASLGCGHLVLLD
+339 VANLGCGHLVLLD
-352 HSEFGLFKVD
+352 HSEFGLFKID
-362 QEIERR
+362 QEIEQR

-374 REYLYDVRNKALLN
+374 RELLYDVRNKGLLN
-388 DAFSAERPDV
+388 EAFTTERPDV

-409 LMEKHPCES
+409 LMERHPCES

-436 RVKHMVFISTDKA
+436 HVKHMVFISTDKA

-500 QIERGGPLTLTHP
+500 QIERGGPVTLTHL

-540 DGPLGVFVLD
+540 DAPLGVFVLA

-556 IIDLAR
+556 IVDLAR

-567 YGKVPGKD
+567 YGMVPGKD
-575 IEIAITGLR
+575 IEIKITGLR

-594 DSSEVAE
+594 DSNEVAE

-623 VQKLERIARAGDNA
+623 VQALERIAHTGNNA
-637 ATRALLFE
+637 AARTLIFE
-645 VLAKVRT
+645 TLAKVRT
-652 VGDDAERGSAA
+652 ESSDAGRGSGE
-663 VVPMKRA
+663 VLPMVRA

>member
-1 MSDCQYFRRAWRV
+1 MGNTNA
-14 TRAGS
+14 
-19 DGVVL
+19 L
-24 ATVNVLVIRGLKVS
+24 LIRGLKVA
-38 ARAGIRVAAVVGAYL
+38 ARAGVRVVAMIGGYL
-53 LASGNGI
+53 VASGNGL
-60 TLASTLQA
+60 TLDAI
-68 VDASWVYAVAFAVV
+68 VDAAQAAWILALAFA
-82 GLCLDLAFRTDKAL
+82 GLGLALDMFFRTDRAL
-96 WRYVSIVDVGPIV
+96 WRYVSIVDIGPIV
-109 RTSIISTLIF
+109 RTSLLSAAIF
-119 LAATFF
+119 LAFSFF
-125 LERGVALPRSTLFFV
+125 LERGASLPRSTLLIV
-140 PVLDIGMTLALVL
+140 PILDIGLTLALVL
-153 LRRIVHDKE
+153 LRRILHDKE
-162 ALKAIAPFLT
+162 ALRAIAPFVGA
-172 SHDDR
+172 SDER
-177 TPLILVGG
+177 KPLIVVGA
-185 MDRADTFLRELARSG
+185 MDRAETFLRELARSG
-200 EPYRPAG
+200 EAYRPAG

-213 GAALRE
+213 GAAMRE
-219 LRGVKVLS
+219 LRGVPVLS
-227 GAKAAFDILEDLT
+227 GAAAAFEILDDLT
-240 GHGIEAA
+240 DHDIQAA
-247 IVFLDDSV
+247 IVFLDDSL
-255 TPTDFGVDRL
+255 TPVDFGVERL
-265 GQLRTRGVQ
+265 GQLRTRGVH

-279 SLVEMAGKADEP
+279 SLVEMGGKADEP

-303 RPPVRLDDG
+303 RPPVRLPDG

-339 VASLGCGHLVLLD
+339 VASLGCGHLVLID
-352 HSEFGLFKVD
+352 NSEFGLFKID
-362 QEIERR
+362 QEIEHR

-374 REYLYDVRNKALLN
+374 REYLYDVRNKTLLN
-388 DAFSAERPDV
+388 EAFAAERPDV

-436 RVKHMVFISTDKA
+436 DVKHMVFISTDKA

-470 QNGAGDTR
+470 QTGKGNTR

-500 QIERGGPLTLTHP
+500 QIERGGPVTLTHP

-575 IEIAITGLR
+575 IEIEVTGLR

-613 IKGARMTEQT
+613 IEGARMTERI
-623 VQKLERIARAGDNA
+623 VHKLEQVARHGDNA
-637 ATRALLFE
+637 AARALIFE
-645 VLAKVRT
+645 VLARVRT
-652 VGDDAERGSAA
+652 VGDERALAE
-663 VVPMKRA
+663 VVPIKRA

>member
-1 MSDCQYFRRAWRV
+1 LGNTNA
-14 TRAGS
+14 
-19 DGVVL
+19 L
-24 ATVNVLVIRGLKVS
+24 LIRGLKVA
-38 ARAGIRVAAVVGAYL
+38 ARAGVRVVAMIGGYL
-53 LASGNGI
+53 VASGNGL
-60 TLASTLQA
+60 TP
-68 VDASWVYAVAFAVV
+68 DAILDAAQGAWIFAIAFA
-82 GLCLDLAFRTDKAL
+82 GLGFALDLFFRTDRAL

-109 RTSIISTLIF
+109 RTSLLSAAIF
-119 LAATFF
+119 LAFSFF
-125 LERGVALPRSTLFFV
+125 LERGASLPRSTLLIV
-140 PVLDIGMTLALVL
+140 PILDIGLTLALVL
-153 LRRIVHDKE
+153 LRRIIHDKE
-162 ALKAIAPFLT
+162 ALKAIAPFVGG
-172 SHDDR
+172 SDER
-177 TPLILVGG
+177 KPLIVVGA
-185 MDRADTFLRELARSG
+185 MDRVETFLRELARSG
-200 EPYRPAG
+200 EAYRPAG

-213 GAALRE
+213 GAATRE
-219 LRGVKVLS
+219 LRGVPVLS
-227 GAKAAFDILEDLT
+227 NATAAFEILDDLT
-240 GHGIEAA
+240 AHDIEGA
-247 IVFLDDSV
+247 IVFLDETLSPV
-255 TPTDFGVDRL
+255 DFGVERL

-279 SLVEMAGKADEP
+279 SLVEMGGKADEP

-303 RPPVRLDDG
+303 RPPVRLADG

-352 HSEFGLFKVD
+352 NSEFGLFKID
-362 QEIERR
+362 QEIEHR
-368 WPTLSR
+368 WSTLSR

-388 DAFSAERPDV
+388 EAFAAERPDV

-436 RVKHMVFISTDKA
+436 GVKHMVFISTDKA

-470 QNGAGDTR
+470 QTGDGGNTR

-500 QIERGGPLTLTHP
+500 QIERGGPVTLTHP

-550 MGKPVK
+550 MGKPVR

-567 YGKVPGKD
+567 YGKIPGKD
-575 IEIAITGLR
+575 IEIEVTGLR

-613 IKGARMTEQT
+613 IEGARMTERL
-623 VQKLERIARAGDNA
+623 VQKLEQVARQGDNA
-637 ATRALLFE
+637 AARALIFE
-645 VLAKVRT
+645 VLARVRT
-652 VGDDAERGSAA
+652 VGDERVLAE
-663 VVPMKRA
+663 VVPIKRA

>member
-1 MSDCQYFRRAWRV
+1 
-14 TRAGS
+14 
-19 DGVVL
+19 
-24 ATVNVLVIRGLKVS
+24 
-38 ARAGIRVAAVVGAYL
+38 GA
-53 LASGNGI
+53 
-60 TLASTLQA
+60 
-68 VDASWVYAVAFAVV
+68 
-82 GLCLDLAFRTDKAL
+82 
-96 WRYVSIVDVGPIV
+96 
-109 RTSIISTLIF
+109 
-119 LAATFF
+119 
-125 LERGVALPRSTLFFV
+125 
-140 PVLDIGMTLALVL
+140 
-153 LRRIVHDKE
+153 
-162 ALKAIAPFLT
+162 
-172 SHDDR
+172 
-177 TPLILVGG
+177 
-185 MDRADTFLRELARSG
+185 MDRAETFLRELARSG

-207 IVTDTR
+207 IVTDNK
-213 GAALRE
+213 GAVTRE
-219 LRGVKVLS
+219 LRGVPVLS
-227 GAKAAFDILEDLT
+227 DAVAAFEILDDLT
-240 GHGIEAA
+240 AHDIEAA
-247 IVFLDDSV
+247 IVFLDDLL
-255 TPTDFGVDRL
+255 TPVDFGVERL
-265 GQLRTRGVQ
+265 GQLRTRGVH

-279 SLVEMAGKADEP
+279 SLVEMGGKADEP

-303 RPPVRLDDG
+303 RPPVRLADG

-339 VASLGCGHLVLLD
+339 VASLGCGHLVLID
-352 HSEFGLFKVD
+352 NSEFGLFKID
-362 QEIERR
+362 QEIGTR

-374 REYLYDVRNKALLN
+374 REYLYDVRNKALLKE
-388 DAFSAERPDV
+388 AFEAERADV

-436 RVKHMVFISTDKA
+436 DVKHMVFISTDKA

-470 QNGAGDTR
+470 QTGEGNTR

-500 QIERGGPLTLTHP
+500 QIERGGPVTLTHP

-575 IEIAITGLR
+575 IEIEVTGLR

-613 IKGARMTEQT
+613 IEGARMTERM
-623 VQKLERIARAGDNA
+623 VHKLEQVARHGDNLA
-637 ATRALLFE
+637 ARTLIFE
-645 VLAKVRT
+645 VLARVRN
-652 VGDDAERGSAA
+652 VGDERALAE
-663 VVPMKRA
+663 VVPIKRA

>member
-1 MSDCQYFRRAWRV
+1 LGNTSAF
-14 TRAGS
+14 
-19 DGVVL
+19 L
-24 ATVNVLVIRGLKVS
+24 IRGLKVA
-38 ARAGIRVAAVVGAYL
+38 ARAGIRVVAMIGGYL
-53 LASGNGI
+53 VASGAGMTPGAILDAAQAAWIFGI
-60 TLASTLQA
+60 
-68 VDASWVYAVAFAVV
+68 AFA
-82 GLCLDLAFRTDKAL
+82 GLGLALDISFRTDRAL

-109 RTSIISTLIF
+109 RTSLLSAGIF
-119 LAATFF
+119 LVFSFF
-125 LERGVALPRSTLFFV
+125 LDRGASLPRSTLFIV
-140 PVLDIGMTLALVL
+140 PILDIGLTLALVL
-153 LRRIVHDKE
+153 LRRIAHDKE
-162 ALKAIAPFLT
+162 ALKAISPFLRGR
-172 SHDDR
+172 DER
-177 TPLILVGG
+177 KPLIVVGA
-185 MDRADTFLRELARSG
+185 MDRAETFLRELARSE

-207 IVTDTR
+207 IVTLNK
-213 GAALRE
+213 GAVTRE
-219 LRGVKVLS
+219 LRGVRVLS
-227 GAKAAFDILEDLT
+227 DAGAAYEILEDLT
-240 GHGIEAA
+240 NHNIEAA
-247 IVFLDDSV
+247 IVFLDDLL
-255 TPTDFGVDRL
+255 TPVDFGVERL
-265 GQLRTRGVQ
+265 GQLRTRGVH

-279 SLVEMAGKADEP
+279 SLVEMGGKADEP

-303 RPPVRLDDG
+303 RPPVRLADG

-339 VASLGCGHLVLLD
+339 VANLGCGHLVLID
-352 HSEFGLFKVD
+352 NSEFGLFKID
-362 QEIERR
+362 QEIEHR

-374 REYLYDVRNKALLN
+374 REYLYDVRNKTLLN
-388 DAFSAERPDV
+388 EAFAAERPDV

-436 RVKHMVFISTDKA
+436 GVKHMVFISTDKA

-470 QNGAGDTR
+470 QTGDGGTTR

-500 QIERGGPLTLTHP
+500 QIERGGPVTLTHP

-575 IEIAITGLR
+575 IEIEVTGLR

-613 IKGARMTEQT
+613 IEGARMTERM
-623 VQKLERIARAGDNA
+623 VQKLEQVARHGDNA
-637 ATRALLFE
+637 AARALIFE
-645 VLAKVRT
+645 VLARVRT
-652 VGDDAERGSAA
+652 VGDERAPAE
-663 VVPMKRA
+663 VVPIKRA